1 MAKKKTI
8 IYDDYE
14 NDFDDDY
21 NNDNDDNNDENKKK
35 MPELSKL
42 SEQENKEDYK

>member
-8 IYDDYE
+8 TYDDYE
-14 NDFDDDY
+14 NDCDDDY
-21 NNDNDDNNDENKKK
+21 NNDKDDNNDENKK

-42 SEQENKEDYK
+42 SQQENKEDYK